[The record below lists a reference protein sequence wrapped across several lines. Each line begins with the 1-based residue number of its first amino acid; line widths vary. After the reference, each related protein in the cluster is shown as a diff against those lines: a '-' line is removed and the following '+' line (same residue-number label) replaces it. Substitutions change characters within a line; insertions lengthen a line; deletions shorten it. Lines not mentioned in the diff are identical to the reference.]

1 MAWTQQ
7 EINDCINSCKQ
18 RAATDAEFRGKL
30 LADPAAAIRE
40 VSGKEIPAGFRIKVL
55 ESDRLTT
62 RRSCCLRW
70 FRETSPTASLTK
82 SPPASAAC
90 RPVRWTPAA

>member
-40 VSGKEIPAGFRIKVL
+40 VSGKEIPAGFRIK
-55 ESDRLTT
+55 
-62 RRSCCLRW
+62 
-70 FRETSPTASLTK
+70 ETSK
-82 SPPASAAC
+82 NQIIK
-90 RPVRWTPAA
+90 